1 MRNDINNH
9 PLASN
14 DGRTDECESWEILP
28 ISDLADLIPF
38 EERKLQEWLFYAGIG
53 LAQFDESRFGIT
65 QFQLVE
71 LKELLTQRID
81 ELIFSLGSGHEE

>member
-1 MRNDINNH
+1 MRNDINKH
-9 PLASN
+9 QPTSSA
-14 DGRTDECESWEILP
+14 GRPDECESWEILP
-28 ISDLADLIPF
+28 ISVLADHIPF
-38 EERKLQEWLFYAGIG
+38 EERELSSWLFFAGIG